1 MILADITSL
10 FLFVL
15 ILAAAIITVACIMIG
30 KRHAPENND
39 QKQHFELFKQ
49 GEEELNEQDAPDDD
63 VLSEFNEEDDDDEL
77 LAEFDEEDDDDEL
90 LAEFDGQED
99 NLMSEDNDSD
109 DNFWSE
115 VLGLDDD

>member
-10 FLFVL
+10 FLFVF

-39 QKQHFELFKQ
+39 QKQHFEFFKQ

-63 VLSEFNEEDDDDEL
+63 VLSEFDEEDDDDDEL
-77 LAEFDEEDDDDEL
+77 LA
-90 LAEFDGQED
+90 AFDGQED

-109 DNFWSE
+109 DDFWGE

>member
-10 FLFVL
+10 FLFVF

-39 QKQHFELFKQ
+39 QKQHFEFFKQ

-63 VLSEFNEEDDDDEL
+63 VLSEF
-77 LAEFDEEDDDDEL
+77 DEEDDDDEL
-90 LAEFDGQED
+90 LAEFDGQ
-99 NLMSEDNDSD
+99 
-109 DNFWSE
+109 
-115 VLGLDDD
+115 